1 MGELQE
7 KLRGILYKIEEQEEI
22 KRNKIQVEFLKEIA
36 NDDFDKDKF
45 LKLLKNTLLIDQLE
59 LGEKDIE
66 NLQFVIKELET
77 NGANENKN
85 SQPID
90 PKKNIRYYRTEYE
103 NYRIEIFLKKPKGY
117 TMPTEIYEFI
127 SAVEDIQTVIKE
139 NCKSNEEADKYLSTL
154 YGIAE
159 VGGTSTY
166 NSFAKKQ
173 LDTFEANFVA
183 SKWWSLK
190 LPFIKELGVTMFA
203 AVLMCLVL
211 VLLLKIGILQD
222 EFYEKM
228 NIDEGY
234 LTNWFF
240 VLIGSLLGTWVSFS
254 LFKRNKTIEEIKS
267 LRDNIPHPLYRLAIV
282 ALVSSIFYLFFIT
295 GFFNVE
301 IGSGDLLST
310 KNIGTK
316 NFENLALLVGVFI
329 GFSENSVGQSLRKR
343 IESFTS
349 KL

>member
-1 MGELQE
+1 MEELKE
-7 KLRGILYKIEEQEEI
+7 KLKGVIDEI
-22 KRNKIQVEFLKEIA
+22 KKLEEAKRNDIQAKFLEEVNKKDI
-36 NDDFDKDKF
+36 DKDEL
-45 LKLLKNTLLIDQLE
+45 LKLLKDKKLLDTLNLTK
-59 LGEKDIE
+59 KDTENIE
-66 NLQFVIKELET
+66 SLIKELE
-77 NGANENKN
+77 AEKNKE
-85 SQPID
+85 SETID
-90 PKKNIRYYRTEYE
+90 PKKHILYYRTEYE
-103 NYRIEIFLKKPKGY
+103 DYKIEIFLKKPKGY
-117 TMPTEIYEFI
+117 TIPTEIFEFI
-127 SAVEDIQTVIKE
+127 SAVEDVQTVIKE

-166 NSFAKKQ
+166 NLFAKKQ
-173 LDTFEANFVA
+173 LAAFEENFVA

-190 LPFIKELGVTMFA
+190 LPFIRELGVTMFG
-203 AVLMCLVL
+203 AVLVCLVL
-211 VLLLKIGILQD
+211 VLLLKIGLIQD

-228 NIDEGY
+228 NVDEGY
-234 LTNWFF
+234 ITNWFF

-254 LFKRNKTIEEIKS
+254 LFKKNKTIEEIKS

-301 IGSGDLLST
+301 IGNGDLLST

-316 NFENLALLVGVFI
+316 NYENLALLVGVFI

>member
-1 MGELQE
+1 MEPLKDQLQLVISKIE
-7 KLRGILYKIEEQEEI
+7 KLEEVNRNEIQKTFLEELTKTDI
-22 KRNKIQVEFLKEIA
+22 DKEKLLLFLK
-36 NDDFDKDKF
+36 ND
-45 LKLLKNTLLIDQLE
+45 TLFETLDLV
-59 LGEKDIE
+59 EKEAEHVQSI
-66 NLQFVIKELET
+66 IRKLET
-77 NGANENKN
+77 
-85 SQPID
+85 Q
-90 PKKNIRYYRTEYE
+90 KNIESATITPEKHILYYRTEYE
-103 NYRIEIFLKKPKGY
+103 NYKIEMFLKKPIGY
-117 TMPTEIYEFI
+117 TIPTEIFEFI

-139 NCKSNEEADKYLSTL
+139 NCKTNDEADKYLSTL

-173 LDTFEANFVA
+173 LEDFEDNFVA

-190 LPFIKELGVTMFA
+190 LPFIKELGITMFG
-203 AVLMCLVL
+203 AVLVCLIL
-211 VLLLKIGILQD
+211 VFLLKTELIRD

-228 NIDEGY
+228 NVDKGY
-234 LTNWFF
+234 ITNWFF
-240 VLIGSLLGTWVSFS
+240 VLIGSSMGTWVSFS
-254 LFKRNKTIEEIKS
+254 LFKKNKTIEEIKS
-267 LRDNIPHPLYRLAIV
+267 LRDNIPHPFYRLAIV

-301 IGSGDLLST
+301 IGKGDLLST
-310 KNIGTK
+310 KNIGLK
-316 NFENLALLVGVFI
+316 NFENLALLVGIFI